1 MTTVYLSFADIPK
14 LHDKGS
20 VSPIGELSL
29 KAKSYEID
37 PATYTKSG
45 VAEVVLY
52 NFFSTKDNTQTQLPQ
67 TLAEKQIDI
76 ANWLYQQAL
85 AGKLTDNKFDCQALL
100 TATFTSGVEFEAVGD
115 MVTNDSIWLPSV
127 VRGYHLV
134 QTDPNDATKI
144 DKQQFYLWFSDAHF
158 LDQYL
163 RSTYGI
169 VHPVPLTEIDA
180 LYEMTYVQLQARL
193 ETETPD
199 VVNERETQV
208 SDGSPYTQRS
218 VLGYNVYD
226 LINVPS
232 KVKCYWRI
240 LTRGNYVED
249 AVMEQI
255 RQEILANSKYTEAQ
269 WGEKIPD
276 LFNPNEMYGIIR
288 FDRLGLKNKTNNTS
302 TLSPIVDVET
312 EMMFVNKYLTPF
324 MSADHVIKSTQS
336 IPSLYKSM
344 QYTMTAKTNNR
355 NGYQKMTDFLPDYQL
370 LSSQDS
376 DFGKIS
382 LATRQFLLQIENLLA
397 AAETVTEFSIPPTGI
412 TTVVRFD
419 KLWVTKK
426 INEVKY
432 MVLTRYQMV
441 EDGVITNEAA

>member
-1 MTTVYLSFADIPK
+1 MTTVYLSFADIAK
-14 LHDKGS
+14 LHNKGS

-29 KAKSYEID
+29 RSKSYEID
-37 PATYTKSG
+37 PATYTKTG
-45 VAEVVLY
+45 VNEVVLY

-76 ANWLYQQAL
+76 SNWLYQQAL
-85 AGKLTDNKFDCQALL
+85 NGNLTDNKFDCQNLL
-100 TATFTSGVEFEAVGD
+100 VSTFTSGVEFEAVGD
-115 MVTNDSIWLPSV
+115 MATNGTYWLPSV

-134 QTDPNDATKI
+134 QTDPKDATKI
-144 DKQQFYLWFSDAHF
+144 DKQQFYLWFGDEYF
-158 LDQYL
+158 QEQYL

-180 LYEMTYVQLQARL
+180 LYEMTYIQLAQRL

-218 VLGYNVYD
+218 ILGYNVYD

-232 KVKCYWRI
+232 FVKAYWRI
-240 LTRGNYVED
+240 LTRGNYDED

-288 FDRLGLKNKTNNTS
+288 FDRLGLKNKTDNTS
-302 TLSPIVDVET
+302 TLSPIIDVET
-312 EMMFVNKYLTPF
+312 EMKFVNIYLTPF
-324 MSADHVIKSTQS
+324 MSANHVIKSTQS
-336 IPSLYKSM
+336 MPSLYKSM

-355 NGYQKMTDFLPDYQL
+355 AGYQKMSSFLPDYQL
-370 LSSQDS
+370 IDSKDS
-376 DFGKIS
+376 DFGHMS
-382 LATRQFLLQIENLLA
+382 LSTRQFLLQIENLLA
-397 AAETVTEFSIPPTGI
+397 AAEVVTEFSIPPAGI
-412 TTVVRFD
+412 TVVKRFD

-432 MVLTRYQMV
+432 MVLLRAQMV
-441 EDGVITNEAA
+441 DDGLLAA